1 MGGMAEMVVIVPDC
15 NCFSWWQG
23 FDGLSWLNGPNH
35 WSWGVIGEKVC
46 HRWVDLMFCHGCHGW
61 NDSSALNGLS
71 SLS

>member
-1 MGGMAEMVVIVPDC
+1 MVVIVPDC

-46 HRWVDLMFCHGCHGW
+46 HRWVDLMFCHGCHG
-61 NDSSALNGLS
+61 
-71 SLS
+71 